1 MASLIIQ
8 MQTLAEPFYRAPA
21 VTLLENTKTPR
32 NLSRTLLL
40 SIPSATTQRQNSP
53 RANSRFS
60 LQLFAS
66 VGKPA
71 KKTLYPMHEA
81 AKEAQTLGS
90 SKT

>member
-1 MASLIIQ
+1 MASVIIE
-8 MQTLAEPFYRAPA
+8 MQTLTKPFHRAPCE
-21 VTLLENTKTPR
+21 TLLENTKTPL
-32 NLSRTLLL
+32 NLSRNLLL
-40 SIPSATTQRQNSP
+40 STPSATTQRQNSP

-60 LQLFAS
+60 LQLFAP